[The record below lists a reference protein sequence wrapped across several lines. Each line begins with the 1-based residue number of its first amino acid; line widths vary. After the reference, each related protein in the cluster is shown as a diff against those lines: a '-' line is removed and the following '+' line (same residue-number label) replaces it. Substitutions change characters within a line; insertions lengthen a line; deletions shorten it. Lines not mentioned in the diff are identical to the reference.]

1 MVAIFIKRHKSMLRV
16 SIFFFCIGCGI
27 ALCFLRIDCAN
38 AVNTVTT
45 VSARQGAI
53 ATSGIEYAVL
63 VLTSPL
69 NEERRNVI
77 RSTWTNFVSN
87 IFVENGERLYK
98 WNHSWTEK
106 RSNHDFIKVYFVV
119 GTKGL
124 STEKMNMLK
133 TESTRSNDMVLL
145 DNLTDK
151 YENLAMKMK
160 LSFVWFHENV
170 KNLKYIIKCD
180 DDSFVRVD
188 LIVKVLEAFAPQM
201 NSYTLNTY
209 ISSQVKPSMTQ
220 YRGLYWG
227 YFNGHARV
235 QLKGKWQEQDWF
247 LCDNYLPYA
256 LGGGYVVSR
265 NIIDF
270 IAKNVD
276 FLSSYRSE
284 DISMGVWT
292 APLDGINRVHDVRFD
307 SEWISRGCLNHM
319 LVRHKQTTQDMFQM
333 YKALVDSKGENLCKT
348 ETIERGAYEYKWNS
362 RPSQCCN
369 SLHHLFSRNK
379 EIIPGNMKT

>member
-1 MVAIFIKRHKSMLRV
+1 MVAIFIKRHKSMIRV

-38 AVNTVTT
+38 AVNTVTP
-45 VSARQGAI
+45 VSARQGA
-53 ATSGIEYAVL
+53 TNGIEYAVL

-77 RSTWTNFVSN
+77 RSTWANFVSN

-106 RSNHDFIKVYFVV
+106 RRNHDFIKVYFVV

-124 STEKMNMLK
+124 SNEKLNMLK

-160 LSFVWFHENV
+160 LSFIWFYENIQ
-170 KNLKYIIKCD
+170 NLKYIIKCD

-188 LIVKVLEAFAPQM
+188 LIVKDLEAFAPQM

-209 ISSQVKPSMTQ
+209 ISSQVKTGTTQ
-220 YRGLYWG
+220 YQGLYWG

-256 LGGGYVVSR
+256 LGGGYVISR

-270 IAKNVD
+270 IAKNAD
-276 FLSSYRSE
+276 LLSSYRSE

-292 APLDGINRVHDVRFD
+292 APLDGINRVHDLRFD
-307 SEWISRGCLNHM
+307 TEWTSRGCLNHM

-348 ETIERGAYEYKWNS
+348 ETIERGAYAYKWNS

-369 SLHHLFSRNK
+369 SLHHLFNRKK
-379 EIIPGNMKT
+379 ENIPGNMKT